1 MYGRDNIINLIFM
14 VKEKNYVNIQVEFV
28 VDTTV
33 NYYSQETVDTIINDC
48 RSGKLA
54 NNYIITFPTTTEYT
68 DISKVIANIE
78 SLLRKNGAYN
88 VISSHYHTLFAE
100 GNHIKTAKYFFEFYL
115 E

>member
-14 VKEKNYVNIQVEFV
+14 VKDKNYVNIQVEFTV
-28 VDTTV
+28 VSTA
-33 NYYSQETVDTIINDC
+33 NYDSHQTVDTIINDC
-48 RSGKLA
+48 RSGKFA
-54 NNYIITFPTTTEYT
+54 SRYIITLPVTTEYT
-68 DISKVIANIE
+68 DMYKIIANIE
-78 SLLRKNGAYN
+78 FLLQKNGAYN